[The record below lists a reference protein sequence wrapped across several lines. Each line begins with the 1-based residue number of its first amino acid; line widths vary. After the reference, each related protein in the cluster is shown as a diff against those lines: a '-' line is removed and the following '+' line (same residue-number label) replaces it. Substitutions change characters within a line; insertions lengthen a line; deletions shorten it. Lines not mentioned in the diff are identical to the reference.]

1 MQGCASTGREKL
13 VDRIDSTPSGRISS
27 RGRDRATLNDVAAH
41 ARVSKSTVSLV
52 IRGSTLVAD
61 STRAQVLQSI
71 REIGYVYNR
80 GAATLRSPRTNVVA
94 LVVPQIDNPF
104 FGEVTAG
111 ADDALDRAG
120 FVSFLANTAETPAR
134 QDRFLDRMREHDI
147 DGVIICP
154 ARGTS
159 PELIRR
165 LRNWGVPCVQAMRH
179 VLAKEADFVAP
190 DFRLAMELAIDHLV
204 ALGHRRIAFIGGAF
218 PVSVT
223 KERYAGFRLALRR
236 HGLDERLIFPCP
248 SNFGGGKASIRR
260 VFDEPSPSTA
270 AVCFNDIVAMGVT
283 VGLAAMGRQAGTDFA
298 VMGFDDI
305 AEAALWSP
313 SLTTIAIDPRK
324 IGEEAAHLLIRRIED
339 PTGRPERVIFAPRLV
354 VRESCGRGR

>member
-1 MQGCASTGREKL
+1 M
-13 VDRIDSTPSGRISS
+13 
-27 RGRDRATLNDVAAH
+27 RAG
-41 ARVSKSTVSLV
+41 VSKSTVSLV
-52 IRGSTLVAD
+52 IRGSSLVAET
-61 STRAQVLQSI
+61 TRAQVLQAM
-71 REIGYVYNR
+71 RDIGYVYNR

-134 QDRFLDRMREHDI
+134 QDRFLERMREHNV

-165 LRNWGVPCVQAMRH
+165 LRAWGVPCVQAMRH
-179 VLAKEADFVAP
+179 VLAKESDFVAP
-190 DFRLAMELAIDHLV
+190 DFRLAMELAIDHLA
-204 ALGHRRIAFIGGAF
+204 ALGHRRVAFIGGAF

-236 HGLDERLIFPCP
+236 HGLDEGLIFPCP
-248 SNFGGGKASIRR
+248 SNFGGGKTTVPRVLDQAS
-260 VFDEPSPSTA
+260 PPTA

-283 VGLAAMGRQAGTDFA
+283 AGLATMGRQAGGDFA

-313 SLTTIAIDPRK
+313 PLTTIAIAPRR
-324 IGEEAAHLLIRRIED
+324 IGEEAAHLLIRRIAD
-339 PTGRPERVIFAPRLV
+339 PAGRPERVIFAPRLV
-354 VRESCGRGR
+354 VRESCGERGR